1 MKYGILLISFFL
13 FTQQFLFSKS
23 KIEVFEENKDA
34 VVRIYSMG
42 EPGAGTSYYYSTGSG
57 FAIND
62 EGWVLTN
69 SHVVEDAMGYY
80 VVSHTDS
87 EPDTSVAYVIWRNS
101 KLDIAILK
109 TELDIPYLKLTKPE
123 NISQG
128 DEILILGFPGSDL
141 NDHEIKVTSG
151 ILSSSTKDS
160 SLMTT
165 APINPG
171 NSGGPAINYNG
182 EVVGQVYAKLVGL
195 NVESTGFLR
204 NIKYLENSLSEAK
217 DSEISLAKSVGTSNY
232 DVYKR
237 MCLADAEYIKI
248 HDTSD
253 SLEQMKHVD
262 NAIAMIRKAL
272 ELEPDYGIARY
283 YLVNYLF
290 KKVQLHCEFDSEFDE
305 ETADKLIVEFH
316 KEWKR
321 AKNDSKNKDYADDI
335 NERIE
340 NKIYSLADA
349 DDIACYRWRDR
360 VSSYSDYASAR
371 EARSD
376 ELQEY
381 LYYGSTPYYLR
392 QSLMNPT
399 WERDR
404 YKKYDALVNEIP
416 LAVTINNYFSFH
428 GVLGTG
434 DLASTVSEVEIE
446 VEPINELKVLLSVG
460 VVANQILSPE
470 ELNLLPLDDPSD
482 DENNFKAAESTP
494 IKLGVIAY
502 GFRARYNVTDVTN
515 VLTRKWSL
523 EYVPYIPGDG
533 TGDVNS
539 YSYVGV
545 GKYDNDYDTDYA
557 VNFGYAFEIYTSRV
571 WIDTQVVLGFGRI
584 SELYQF
590 GLGLGYRY

>member
-1 MKYGILLISFFL
+1 MKYGFIIISFFIL
-13 FTQQFLFSKS
+13 THNLLISKS

-34 VVRIYSMG
+34 VVRIYSIG

-62 EGWVLTN
+62 EGWILTN
-69 SHVVEDAMGYY
+69 SHVVEDALGFY
-80 VVSHTDS
+80 VVSNTDS
-87 EPDTSVAYVIWRNS
+87 EPDTSAAYVLWNNS

-109 TELDIPYLKLTKPE
+109 TELKIPSLKLTKPE
-123 NISQG
+123 NIKQG

-204 NIKYLENSLSEAK
+204 NIKYLESSLEKAKESEM
-217 DSEISLAKSVGTSNY
+217 SMVKSIGTSNY
-232 DVYKR
+232 EVYKR
-237 MCLADAEYIKI
+237 MCFADAEYIKI
-248 HDTSD
+248 HDTED
-253 SLEQMKHVD
+253 STEQMKYVD
-262 NAIAMIRKAL
+262 NAIAMMRKAL
-272 ELEPDYGIARY
+272 EIEPNYGIARY
-283 YLVNYLF
+283 FLVNYLF
-290 KKVQLHCEFDSEFDE
+290 KKAQLHCEFDTEMDE
-305 ETADKLIVEFH
+305 KTADKLIEDFQ
-316 KEWKR
+316 KEWSR
-321 AKNDSKNKDYADDI
+321 AKSDSKDEDYVKNINKS
-335 NERIE
+335 IE

-360 VSSYSDYASAR
+360 VMSYSDNASAR

-392 QSLMNPT
+392 ESLMNPT

-404 YKKYDALVNEIP
+404 YKKYDAMVNEIP
-416 LAVTINNYFSFH
+416 LAVTVNNYFNIDGIFGSSQIS
-428 GVLGTG
+428 
-434 DLASTVSEVEIE
+434 STVSELEFE
-446 VEPINELKVLLSVG
+446 VEPSNDFKVLLNFG
-460 VVANQILSPE
+460 FVANQILSPK
-470 ELNLLPLDDPSD
+470 ELNLLPLDDPAD
-482 DENNFKAAESTP
+482 DENNFKDAESIP
-494 IKLGVIAY
+494 IKIGVVAY

-523 EYVPYIPGDG
+523 EYIPFLPGDR
-533 TGDVNS
+533 TGDADT

-557 VNFGYAFEIYTSRV
+557 VNFGHAFEIFDSKI
-571 WIDTQVVLGFGRI
+571 WLDIQFVLGFGRI
-584 SELYQF
+584 SELYQ
-590 GLGLGYRY
+590 LGLGIGYRY